1 MYKICL
7 ADLIEFQATKIKKF
21 VLLKILCKKYN
32 KKQPPSN
39 ESGRFFKHSFLP
51 FVAPTVKPI
60 CRFRVHFC

>member
-39 ESGRFFKHSFLP
+39 ESGCSRKTKQNYFIL
-51 FVAPTVKPI
+51 
-60 CRFRVHFC
+60 